1 MAYVRGTLRS
11 LLEMPLKSAP
21 PMVKLNLSTLSVH
34 HNQDS
39 NEFTISCGKGGDK
52 AVLNYEY
59 LANDL
64 VELYHTEVPVT
75 CRGQGV
81 AKLLAQAAFKFVV
94 DNNLRAKV
102 TCTYLQRFLSKNPER
117 EFLKHVVS

>member
-21 PMVKLNLSTLSVH
+21 PMVKVNLSTLTVQ
-34 HNQDS
+34 HNQDI
-39 NEFTISCGKGGDK
+39 NEFTINCGQGGGK

-81 AKLLAQAAFKFVV
+81 AKLLAQAAFKFVIE
-94 DNNLRAKV
+94 NNLRAKV
-102 TCTYLQRFLSKNPER
+102 TCTYLQRVLSKNPDR
-117 EFLKHVVS
+117 DFLKQVVS